1 VIEIKDILNN
11 YDTYLN
17 ELQADLCLL
26 RGMLQQDM
34 GEPGASL
41 TELSFMLK
49 HLRCLF
55 RVYE

>member
-1 VIEIKDILNN
+1 MIEIKDILNN

-34 GEPGASL
+34 GEPG
-41 TELSFMLK
+41 
-49 HLRCLF
+49 H
-55 RVYE
+55 